1 MTDFFFHSTGGNVLA
16 AALLGLVVFAAATWA
31 FRARS
36 VRRIRTRLEPHVP
49 ALDLGD
55 DDHAGP
61 RERLSFL
68 NGLFGSTERALGGRD
83 FWRRLALTLERA
95 DAPLRPAEFLYVVL
109 GCGLVL
115 AILLAMLGANIVLV
129 LIAFALGIVPPIVLL
144 SVRAG
149 RRQQAFDDQLPEV
162 LMTMAGSLRAGH
174 TFRQAMQAI
183 VDEGDEPAS
192 KEFKRVLLELS
203 IGRPVD
209 DAFTDMAERMNSTNF
224 QYVISVVTV
233 QREVGGSL
241 AGLFEMVSET
251 VRQRQQFAKRVR
263 ALTSTSRASA
273 YILGAMPFFMAAIL
287 SVLRPGYL
295 TPLFTTGAGLFL
307 VVIALTGIALGA
319 LMLKRIV
326 SFRMI

>member
-1 MTDFFFHSTGGNVLA
+1 MDFFFHSIAGNILA
-16 AALLGLVVFAAATWA
+16 AALFGFVVFAAATWA

-49 ALDLGD
+49 ALDVAVDGGTD
-55 DDHAGP
+55 A
-61 RERLSFL
+61 RARLSFL
-68 NGLFGSTERALGGRD
+68 NGLFGATERALGRLG
-83 FWRRLALTLERA
+83 FWRRFALMLERA
-95 DAPLRPAEFLYVVL
+95 DAPLRPAEFFYVMV
-109 GCGLVL
+109 GSGLAL
-115 AILLAMLGANIVLV
+115 AILFALVGAHVVLV
-129 LIAFALGIVPPIVLL
+129 LIGFVLGVVPPIVVL

-183 VDEGDEPAS
+183 VDEGEEPAS
-192 KEFKRVLLELS
+192 KEFRRVLVELS

-209 DAFTDMAERMNSTNF
+209 DAFTAMAKRMNSSNF

-263 ALTSTSRASA
+263 ALTSTSRISA
-273 YILGAMPFFMAAIL
+273 YILGFMPFFMAIVLTIL
-287 SVLRPGYL
+287 KPGYL
-295 TPLFTTGAGLFL
+295 TPLFTESAGLFL
-307 VVIALTGIALGA
+307 VVVALSGIALGG
-319 LMLKRIV
+319 LVLSRIV
-326 SFRMI
+326 SFRMV